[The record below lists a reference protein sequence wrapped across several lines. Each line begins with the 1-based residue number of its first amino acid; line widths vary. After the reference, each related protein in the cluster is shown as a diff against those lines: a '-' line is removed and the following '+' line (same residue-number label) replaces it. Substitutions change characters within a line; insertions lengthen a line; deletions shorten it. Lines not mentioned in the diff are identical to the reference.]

1 MRRLLLSAL
10 LLAGCAQLPPS
21 PQDIQ
26 AKKFEAP
33 PDKAVIYI
41 VRSRLDSPTQA
52 SIALG
57 DNVVITTHPGT
68 YYRWEVTPGVH
79 RVSGYAQWTT
89 SVTLRTEPGKLYF
102 VLHTVDG
109 NFRDGALNAYLQQ
122 IDEREGRALVAQAQL
137 L

>member
-1 MRRLLLSAL
+1 MWRRTLIALSL
-10 LLAGCAQLPPS
+10 VGCAQLPPS

-57 DNVVITTHPGT
+57 DNLVITTQPGT
-68 YYRWEVTPGVH
+68 YYRWEVSPGVH
-79 RVSGYAQWTT
+79 RISGYAQWTT

-102 VLHTVDG
+102 VLHSVSG
-109 NFRDGALNAYLQQ
+109 NFRDGAQTASLQQ
-122 IDEREGRALVAQAQL
+122 IGERDGRALVTQAQL

>member
-1 MRRLLLSAL
+1 MRRVLLTAL
-10 LLAGCAQLPPS
+10 LLTGCAQLPPS

-41 VRSRLDSPTQA
+41 VRNRLDSPTQA
-52 SIALG
+52 SITLG

-79 RVSGYAQWTT
+79 RISGYAQWTT

-102 VLHTVDG
+102 FLHSVTG
-109 NFRDGALNAYLQQ
+109 NFRDGAQTAVLQQ
-122 IDEREGRALVAQAQL
+122 INEREGRALVVQAQL